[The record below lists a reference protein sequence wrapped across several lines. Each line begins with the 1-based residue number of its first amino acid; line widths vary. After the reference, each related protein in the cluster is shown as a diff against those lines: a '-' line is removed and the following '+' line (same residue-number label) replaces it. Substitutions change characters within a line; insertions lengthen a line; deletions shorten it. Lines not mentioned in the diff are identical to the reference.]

1 MSTGEQNA
9 RHQAPM
15 RLAIEL
21 GTEVSLDAARI
32 VGRLRSHVV
41 GMAPGRYL
49 ILTAPPAQPPGPLHQ
64 QFREGDVVIV
74 RYIYNGS
81 VFGFRS
87 FVSTVAT
94 SPERL
99 VFIAH
104 PAHVEEYNIRAAPR
118 LDCFVPAVL
127 EFAQSVA
134 CEGTISDMSK
144 TGCQVL
150 IRSEHFGESPPAHG
164 DEVTLKFRL
173 PGREQDLSLQGEV
186 RRIDQDGERLR
197 IGIAFDEPAE
207 EAYRQVYEYLSPG
220 TD

>member
-1 MSTGEQNA
+1 MAATEQNV
-9 RHQAPM
+9 RQRAPL

-32 VGRLRSHVV
+32 IGRLRSRIV

-49 ILTAPPAQPPGPLHQ
+49 ILTAPPAQPPGPLHK
-64 QFREGDVVIV
+64 QFREGDSVIV
-74 RYIYNGS
+74 RYLYNGS

-104 PAHVEEYNIRAAPR
+104 PTHVEEYNIRSAPR
-118 LDCFVPAVL
+118 LDCFVPCL
-127 EFAQSVA
+127 IDCAQGASY
-134 CEGTISDMSK
+134 EGTISDMSK

-150 IRSEHFGESPPAHG
+150 IRSENFGESKASHG
-164 DEVTLKFRL
+164 DEITLKFRL
-173 PGREQDLSLQGEV
+173 PGRESDLSVLGEV

-207 EAYRQVYEYLSPG
+207 EAYEQVYEYLSPAN
-220 TD
+220 D